1 MPDSDNISTILRKL
15 AAEIRQIKTN
25 DETDKL
31 RKLAQAAQA
40 TTALGLLARKL
51 GK

>member
-1 MPDSDNISTILRKL
+1 MDTNISTMLRKL
-15 AAEIRQIKTN
+15 AAEIRQIKAN
-25 DETDKL
+25 NEADRL